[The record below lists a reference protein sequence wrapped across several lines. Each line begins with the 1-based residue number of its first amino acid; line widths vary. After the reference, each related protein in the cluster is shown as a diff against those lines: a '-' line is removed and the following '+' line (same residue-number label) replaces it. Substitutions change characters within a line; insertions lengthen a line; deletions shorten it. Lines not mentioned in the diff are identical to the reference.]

1 MKIAI
6 ATDDKKTIA
15 VRMGRA
21 KYFGIFEVENRE
33 IKSFEFV
40 VNKHA
45 SSHDH
50 EHGHHHEEHND
61 EEINKHAKDIQVLKE
76 CDYMIAKAVGPNMK
90 DALKTIKLEIIKISK
105 SNNDSIIDTINKIV
119 TENNL

>member
-21 KYFGIFEVENRE
+21 KYFGIFEIENKE

-40 VNKHA
+40 INEHA

-50 EHGHHHEEHND
+50 EHGHHEEHND
-61 EEINKHAKDIQVLKE
+61 EEVNKHAKDIQVLKE

-105 SNNDSIIDTINKIV
+105 SNKDSITDTINKIV
-119 TENNL
+119 VENNL